1 MTEIK
6 ISFARKRKNVK
17 FMYMRL
23 GQKWRTGGGSAVSVV
38 LHIELG
44 SKIYKKWKSAKISTT
59 IAKEMLGVCILK
71 KWGGVA

>member
-1 MTEIK
+1 MREIK

-17 FMYMRL
+17 FMYMRV

-44 SKIYKKWKSAKISTT
+44 SKKCKKWENVDISTN
-59 IAKEMLGVCILK
+59 IAKERLGVCILK
-71 KWGGVA
+71 KWGDVA